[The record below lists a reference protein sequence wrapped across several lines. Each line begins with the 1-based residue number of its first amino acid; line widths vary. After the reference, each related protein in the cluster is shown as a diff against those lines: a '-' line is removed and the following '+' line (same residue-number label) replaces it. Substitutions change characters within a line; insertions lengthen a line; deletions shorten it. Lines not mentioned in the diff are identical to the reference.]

1 MKTSVFTAVAV
12 VASAAACAPSLA
24 GLVNPLIAP
33 WAGGASAQ
41 FAQWDSFTS
50 ANGGANAPDSAGS
63 APFSLMNFSTDAF
76 IAGSGNIYG
85 PASPLFVMIMGG
97 TRGGQTPLQIVM
109 NVATAGTFIAPGGV
123 RLSLFDNLGNSMSL
137 SPGAPDIRYEAPTPP
152 QGAARTTAYT
162 WNTANMPFNATGFRI
177 EITGGPGNMALDAVR
192 LDINYVPA
200 PGAIAVIGL
209 ATLVSRRR
217 RA

>member
-33 WAGGASAQ
+33 WAGGANAQ

-63 APFSLMNFSTDAF
+63 SPFSLMNFSSDAF

-109 NVATAGTFIAPGGV
+109 NVATAGTFIPPGGV

-137 SPGAPDIRYEAPTPP
+137 SPAATEVRAESPTPP

-162 WNTANMPFNATGFRI
+162 WNTASMPFMATGFRI

-192 LDINYVPA
+192 LDMNFVPA
-200 PGAIAVIGL
+200 PGAIA
-209 ATLVSRRR
+209 LVGIAAFAGRRR